1 MQQSN
6 PIVFETC
13 VGGGRKVGRLS
24 TMIVRLRVQQMRR
37 AGKILVATQHYPP
50 DASTTGVYVGAI
62 AEALAADR
70 DVVVLSGSP
79 NSAREGQG
87 NAPKLMVVE
96 LRNPSPPKRA
106 LVLRAAA
113 VSFFALRMFL
123 SVLWRTKANDL
134 VFCVSTPF
142 TLPYAAVLAARLRG
156 AASALLVYDLYPEA
170 LVAAR
175 MVTRT
180 SVTVRILRFL
190 NARLFRALD
199 AIITIGR
206 DVKPL
211 LTAYDGVSPEKIHFI
226 ANWALLPIGYREMKP
241 DSPFRAGRNAKLV
254 VGLSGNLG
262 FTHDPDT
269 VFQAACLLKDDDRIH
284 FLLSGWGAGWSALQ
298 ARQNAEGLSNV
309 TLIEPVAEH
318 QLAEFLAAAD
328 LWIIPYRAG
337 MLGVSV
343 PSRLYNLLAVG
354 RPIIA
359 IAEPESEAALIVEEA
374 GIGWVVPPERPQDL
388 ANAILSAA
396 ADPAVTARMGRKAA
410 VSAETHTARQ
420 ALSSYRKVISAA
432 HAQHRGSR

>member
-1 MQQSN
+1 
-6 PIVFETC
+6 
-13 VGGGRKVGRLS
+13 
-24 TMIVRLRVQQMRR
+24 MRR

-62 AEALAADR
+62 AEALAADL

-79 NSAREGQG
+79 NSAREVQG
-87 NAPKLMVVE
+87 HTTNLTVVE

-123 SVLWRTKANDL
+123 SVLWRTRANDL

-175 MVTRT
+175 MVART
-180 SVTVRILRFL
+180 SATARILRLL
-190 NARLFRALD
+190 NAHLFRALN

-211 LTAYDGVSPEKIHFI
+211 LTAYDRVSPDKIHFI

-241 DSPFRAGRNAKLV
+241 DNPFRPGCNAKLV

-269 VFQAACLLKDDDRIH
+269 VFQAARLLKDDDRIH
-284 FLLSGWGAGWSALQ
+284 FLLSGWGAGWSGLQ
-298 ARQNAEGLSNV
+298 DRQKAEGLSNV

-318 QLAEFLAAAD
+318 RLAEFLAAAD

-359 IAEPESEAALIVEEA
+359 IAEPGSEAALIVEGED
-374 GIGWVVPPERPQDL
+374 IGWVVPPERPQDL
-388 ANAILSAA
+388 ASAILSAA
-396 ADPAVTARMGRKAA
+396 ADPAATARMGRKAA
-410 VSAETHTARQ
+410 VSAETYTARR
-420 ALSSYRKVISAA
+420 ALSSYRKVVSAA
-432 HAQHRGSR
+432 HAQHRRARSPQGTA

>member
-1 MQQSN
+1 M
-6 PIVFETC
+6 
-13 VGGGRKVGRLS
+13 
-24 TMIVRLRVQQMRR
+24 
-37 AGKILVATQHYPP
+37 VATQHYPP
-50 DASTTGVYVGAI
+50 DASTTGVYLGAI
-62 AEALAADR
+62 AEALAADL

-79 NSAREGQG
+79 NSARDQG
-87 NAPKLMVVE
+87 NTANLTVVE

-113 VSFFALRMFL
+113 VSLFALRMFL
-123 SVLWRTKANDL
+123 SVLWRTKADDL

-142 TLPYAAVLAARLRG
+142 TLPYAAVLAAKLRG

-175 MVTRT
+175 VVART
-180 SVTVRILRFL
+180 SVAARILRLL
-190 NARLFRALD
+190 NAHLFRVLD

-211 LTAYDGVSPEKIHFI
+211 LTAYDRVSPDKIHFI
-226 ANWALLPIGYREMKP
+226 ANWALLPIGHREMRP
-241 DSPFRAGRNAKLV
+241 DNPFRAGRDAKLV

-269 VFQAACLLKDDDRIH
+269 VFQAARLLKDDDRIH
-284 FLLSGWGAGWSALQ
+284 FLLSGWGAGWSGLQ
-298 ARQNAEGLSNV
+298 ASQKAVGLSNV
-309 TLIEPVAEH
+309 TLVEPVAEH
-318 QLAEFLAAAD
+318 QLADFLAAAD

-359 IAEPESEAALIVEEA
+359 LAEPGSEAALIVEDE

-388 ANAILSAA
+388 ASAILSAA
-396 ADPAVTARMGRKAA
+396 ADPAATTRMGRKAA
-410 VSAETHTARQ
+410 ASAETYTARQ
-420 ALSSYRKVISAA
+420 ALGAYREIISAA
-432 HAQHRGSR
+432 HARHQRLQQPRGTA